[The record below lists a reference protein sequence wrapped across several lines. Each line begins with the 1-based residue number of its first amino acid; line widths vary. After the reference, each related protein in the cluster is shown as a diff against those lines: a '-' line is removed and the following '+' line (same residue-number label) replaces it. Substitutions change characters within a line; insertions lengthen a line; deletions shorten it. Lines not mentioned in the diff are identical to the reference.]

1 MTRRGYTDGNILFL
15 NQDNQDNQVDLTE
28 FDKILE
34 GDTESESIL
43 PHDIADEALP
53 ALAERRKTVLVPLV
67 QTMKDYILLHYK
79 RGIAQE
85 LCRQIADSEVATGYD
100 IDDIQVV
107 PQLNTC
113 RLRNMS
119 FWRASASAVIADI
132 DVGIDLLLKDDVI
145 DDTVK
150 ASFRVALYIDMDAGE
165 ILECNIY
172 SESDVKPARDMWL
185 LDDYLVPILRKDEI
199 EAAAEEL
206 LGKYYPEALCDLKTH
221 DAAVMAARMGLRVMT
236 LPLYK
241 RPRTK
246 SILYF
251 CESEIEVCQDQE
263 EHSSKVPAL
272 VQIPE
277 NTIVINSALV
287 PEDSCGLDIYHE
299 CVHFDWHYLFYR
311 LQDMHSNDVKCLK
324 TRRTVKT
331 AKIRGENPLLWIEW
345 QARRGGFGLFMPAP
359 AMRSAIR
366 AAMDEMTNRNWHLGR
381 KMEFVARIIAYE
393 NDLPKYRVRARL
405 IQLGHVLAKGALNY
419 VNDRYIDPFA
429 FAVEKGTGD
438 YTFVI
443 DKKSAFAEYM
453 DNPDFRA
460 YLDSGD
466 FIYADGHICLNDPRY
481 IEYTRTG
488 VKLTKWANAHVDE
501 CCLRFITVYEQYTVA
516 EYCFGALNSDEEY
529 NRHYLMLGDNDREQ
543 GKPLN
548 FGEMSDI
555 VSSLPNTFHE
565 AFIALMK
572 MKHMT
577 VEQLAESA
585 SMSEKTIKR
594 FRSAERRDY
603 MMDQVVALCIGLC
616 LPPWLSCE
624 LTRRAGL
631 VLRDIPEHQA
641 YRYILDCLFMDRIED
656 VQRFLKENK
665 LEPLNLS
672 STS

>member
-1 MTRRGYTDGNILFL
+1 
-15 NQDNQDNQVDLTE
+15 
-28 FDKILE
+28 
-34 GDTESESIL
+34 
-43 PHDIADEALP
+43 
-53 ALAERRKTVLVPLV
+53 
-67 QTMKDYILLHYK
+67 MKDYILLHYK

-85 LCRQIADSEVATGYD
+85 LCRQIADGEVATGYD

-107 PQLNTC
+107 PQVNTC

-119 FWRASASAVIADI
+119 FWRASPSSVIADI
-132 DVGIDLLLKDDVI
+132 DVGIDLLLKDGVI

-150 ASFRVALYIDMDAGE
+150 ASFRVALHIDMDAGE
-165 ILECNIY
+165 ILEISIY
-172 SESDVKPARDMWL
+172 GESDVKPARDMWL

-241 RPRTK
+241 RSRTK

-251 CESEIEVCQDQE
+251 CESEIAVCQDQE
-263 EHSSKVPAL
+263 EQTNKVPAL
-272 VQIPE
+272 VRIPE
-277 NTIVINSALV
+277 NTIVINSDLV
-287 PEDSCGLDIYHE
+287 PEDSCDLDIYHE

-359 AMRSAIR
+359 AMRPVIR
-366 AAMDEMTNRNWHLGR
+366 AATEEMTNRNWHLGR
-381 KMEFVARIIAYE
+381 KMELVARKIAYE

-419 VNDRYIDPFA
+419 VDDRYIDPFA

-443 DKKSAFAEYM
+443 DKKAAFAEYK

-488 VKLTKWANAHVDE
+488 AKLTKWANAHVDE

-555 VSSLPNTFHE
+555 VSSLPSTFHE
-565 AFIALMK
+565 TLVALMK
-572 MKHMT
+572 MKKVT
-577 VEQLAESA
+577 NEQLAERA
-585 SMSEKTIKR
+585 SMSVDTVKR
-594 FRSAERRDY
+594 LRNSDRRDY
-603 MMDQVVALCIGLC
+603 THDQVVALCIGLH

-624 LTRRAGL
+624 LTKRAGL
-631 VLRDIPEHQA
+631 MLRDIPEHRA
-641 YRYILDCLFMDRIED
+641 FRYILDCLFMDSIDE
-656 VQRFLKENK
+656 VQQFLKTSK
-665 LEPLNLS
+665 FDPLNTTRS
-672 STS
+672 QTMS